1 MYPANVNLNSIVANV
16 TQFKSGIMMKVGVSA
31 IIRRKIVCE
40 KDYFLNPAK
49 CTCENGE
56 YLRSTIDGSVI
67 TCGEII

>member
-16 TQFKSGIMMKVGVSA
+16 TQFKSGITIKVGVSA

-56 YLRSTIDGSVI
+56 YLRSTIGGSVI